1 MIHIYS
7 LAIAS
12 CMYFLNKAKQRLDP
26 PCLPSRPSRNF
37 PGSSLSPRSSKHPSP
52 LSLLHTDTCN
62 SSASYGSR
70 IDLFPAFPA
79 FPFFPL
85 LSFPSFPFSLD
96 LFVVACPLFACS
108 LCCFRDFAQRCKHT
122 NTRERKNEKGDM
134 REKKNSSM
142 VERNRAYL
150 SSRTNDMEQ
159 GVMTLS
165 SFFYFYGLLAIW
177 LGYMAAWIN

>member
-1 MIHIYS
+1 
-7 LAIAS
+7 
-12 CMYFLNKAKQRLDP
+12 
-26 PCLPSRPSRNF
+26 
-37 PGSSLSPRSSKHPSP
+37 
-52 LSLLHTDTCN
+52 
-62 SSASYGSR
+62 
-70 IDLFPAFPA
+70 
-79 FPFFPL
+79 
-85 LSFPSFPFSLD
+85 
-96 LFVVACPLFACS
+96 
-108 LCCFRDFAQRCKHT
+108 
-122 NTRERKNEKGDM
+122 M